1 MHKSKKILFAAIAT
15 IIISCNS
22 FDSTPPVN
30 EVGGFAGATSTSGNG
45 GTSNVGTGGATSNND
60 GGSRNIGGHIITG
73 KGGTAGTGGKGNNG
87 GTVNVVTGGNSDV
100 GFGGAGN
107 IGGQGGTSSMIGS
120 GGSGGM
126 NGSGGTGG
134 MGGSG
139 GISGTGGSGNTGG
152 MAGSG
157 NNGGMTGLGGTAG
170 TNGTGGAGNTG
181 GTSGAGG
188 TTGGAAGNSG
198 TTGSNGS
205 TGNGGAPV
213 GTGGAAGM
221 AGTSGTGGTTSN
233 IINNIMPLGDSITLG
248 VNGGYRNGL
257 WDRITTYGKKV
268 NFVGSQYDQYTKISD
283 KDHEGHPGFTITNIG
298 TNIDS
303 WLSLNKPDIVLLMI
317 GTNDVA
323 WWCAQTASEVAD
335 LNGMLID
342 KIFIDLPNSW
352 IVVASIPPELSKIIQ
367 PNNIDRAELV
377 KEYNKELLIRINNR
391 IAMGKHIKYAD
402 VNSVLF
408 VSDLYDGI
416 HPTELAH
423 DKIAQVWFDAVVS
436 LLQ

>member
-1 MHKSKKILFAAIAT
+1 MYKTKKILFAAIAT

-45 GTSNVGTGGATSNND
+45 GTTNMFGTGGATSNND

-87 GTVNVVTGGNSDV
+87 GTTNIVAGGNSDV
-100 GFGGAGN
+100 GLGGAGN
-107 IGGQGGTSSMIGS
+107 IGGHAGTSSMIGS

-134 MGGSG
+134 SG
-139 GISGTGGSGNTGG
+139 GISGTGGSGNTAG

-157 NNGGMTGLGGTAG
+157 NNGGMTGLGGT
-170 TNGTGGAGNTG
+170 NGTGGAGNTG
-181 GTSGAGG
+181 GITGAGG
-188 TTGGAAGNSG
+188 TTGGVTGSGGNAGAAGNGG
-198 TTGSNGS
+198 T
-205 TGNGGAPV
+205 V
-213 GTGGAAGM
+213 GM
-221 AGTSGTGGTTSN
+221 AGTSSTGGTTSN
-233 IINNIMPLGDSITLG
+233 VINNIMPLGDSITLG

-352 IVVASIPPELSKIIQ
+352 IIVASIPPELSKIIQ

-377 KEYNKELLIRINNR
+377 KEYNKELLIKINNR

-402 VNSVLF
+402 VNSVLV